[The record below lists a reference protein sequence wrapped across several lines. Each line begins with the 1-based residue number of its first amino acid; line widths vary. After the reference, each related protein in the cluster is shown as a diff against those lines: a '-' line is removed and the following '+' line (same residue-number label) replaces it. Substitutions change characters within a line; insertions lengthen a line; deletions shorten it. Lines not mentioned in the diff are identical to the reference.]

1 MNLMSYA
8 ERITIDPA
16 KREGKPSIRGLRI
29 TVSDVLE
36 YLASGMTE
44 DEILKEFP
52 DLEREDIR
60 ACLEFAADR
69 ERMMAPLTHSLKG
82 ILHKSHGDEE
92 EHRRHLEEK
101 HR

>member
-8 ERITIDPA
+8 ERIVIDPE
-16 KREGKPSIRGLRI
+16 RRGGKPTIRGLRI

-44 DEILKEFP
+44 DEILADFP
-52 DLEREDIR
+52 ELEREDIR

-69 ERMMAPLTHSLKG
+69 ERRLRSTPP
-82 ILHKSHGDEE
+82 E
-92 EHRRHLEEK
+92 
-101 HR
+101 